1 MLSHRVRHKAGGTWW
16 LEIGAMFKLVAQ
28 CRAVVTGSFT
38 STVEL
43 LVAMTVVIHQFALG
57 LRQPVR

>member
-1 MLSHRVRHKAGGTWW
+1 MEV
-16 LEIGAMFKLVAQ
+16 GAMFQLVAQ
-28 CRAVVTGSFT
+28 CRAVVTGPLT

-57 LRQPVR
+57 LQLP